1 MRELERCKDRLE
13 SIEELKIWYNN
24 KTLRDKMKELDDLDS
39 FARTKTVAQKDY
51 APTISKVFSVISISC
66 TNIYQVSSIISKE

>member
-13 SIEELKIWYNN
+13 IIEELEIRYNN

-39 FARTKTVAQKDY
+39 FARTKTVA
-51 APTISKVFSVISISC
+51 
-66 TNIYQVSSIISKE
+66 